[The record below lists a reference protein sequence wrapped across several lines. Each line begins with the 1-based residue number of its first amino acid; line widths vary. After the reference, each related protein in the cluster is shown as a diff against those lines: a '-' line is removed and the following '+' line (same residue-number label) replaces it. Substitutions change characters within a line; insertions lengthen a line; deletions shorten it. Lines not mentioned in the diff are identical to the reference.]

1 MKAIVR
7 KGDATDHGG
16 TVLDG
21 FGHASLDCRPAAG
34 VGHMVACPK
43 CDGAFPIIQGS
54 SQYTIDGRA
63 VALDGMK
70 TACGASL
77 IASQQRFLASE

>member
-1 MKAIVR
+1 MKAVVR
-7 KGDATDHGG
+7 KGDTTDHGG
-16 TVLDG
+16 MVLEG
-21 FGHASLDCRPAAG
+21 FGLANLNGRPASG
-34 VGHMVACPK
+34 VGHMVLCPK
-43 CDGAFPIIQGS
+43 CQGAYPIVQGS

-77 IASQQRFLASE
+77 IASQQEFMASE